1 MVVDCVIF
9 FHLGP
14 AVLGQDE
21 LLSAGTPKGCIVLV
35 GYFIADDC
43 GRAPFV
49 LQLFLK
55 LRGY

>member
-1 MVVDCVIF
+1 M
-9 FHLGP
+9 
-14 AVLGQDE
+14 LGQDE